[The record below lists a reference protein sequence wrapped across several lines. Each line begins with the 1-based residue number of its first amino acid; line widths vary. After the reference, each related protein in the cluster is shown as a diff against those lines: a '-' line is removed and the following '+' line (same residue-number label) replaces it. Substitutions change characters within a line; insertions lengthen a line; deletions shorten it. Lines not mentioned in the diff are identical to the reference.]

1 MDVLMTNGYTPND
14 SLLRRWNAL
23 WNELEP
29 AAARAAVPATDVV
42 EDADGYHFYF
52 EVPGIA
58 SESVDVKVEDGRLV
72 VEAERKRPEWSKDAE
87 VHLAER
93 TYGKMS
99 RAFTMPEDA
108 SHEGIKAAYKDG
120 VLEVTTPKK
129 PESKPFKIK
138 VEFDN

>member
-1 MDVLMTNGYTPND
+1 MEVRMNGFTPSD
-14 SLLRRWNAL
+14 SLLRRWNVL

-29 AAARAAVPATDVV
+29 GASRKAAPAADVI
-42 EDADGYHFYF
+42 EDADVYHFYF
-52 EVPGIA
+52 EMAGIA
-58 SESVDVKVEDGRLV
+58 SDSVDVRVEDGNLV

-93 TYGKMS
+93 TYGTMR

-108 SHEGIKAAYKDG
+108 GNEGIKAAYKD
-120 VLEVTTPKK
+120 LEVTVPKK

-138 VEFDN
+138 VEVQN